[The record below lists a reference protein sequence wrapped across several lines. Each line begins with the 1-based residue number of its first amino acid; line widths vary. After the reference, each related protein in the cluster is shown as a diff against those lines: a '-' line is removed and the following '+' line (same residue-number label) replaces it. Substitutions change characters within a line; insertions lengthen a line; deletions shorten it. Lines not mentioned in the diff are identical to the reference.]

1 MHTRLI
7 AVGGRQPA
15 WVDTATAAYA
25 DRLPRNWRF
34 RIDNVVSTRRTV
46 KGDPDSAKT
55 GDSRNIL
62 VSLGT
67 DEFVVLLDEQ
77 GVQLTSRSLATSLSA
92 WQEQGRDLC
101 FVIGGPD
108 GVTDRIRER
117 ADFIWSLSDLTLPH
131 GLARVVLVEQLYR
144 SWSLLS
150 GHPYHRN

>member
-1 MHTRLI
+1 M
-7 AVGGRQPA
+7 
-15 WVDTATAAYA
+15 
-25 DRLPRNWRF
+25 
-34 RIDNVVSTRRTV
+34 